1 VDPSLLSDLIVCA
14 AAAAYAGSCAAFFVH
29 VSSRGGSERASGLAR
44 GLLWAAAALHL
55 GYVLQY
61 SAAFRVCPMKT
72 MSLAMSLGMVVTCV
86 IYLLVPRRLR
96 ADALGVFVVPVA
108 LGLLIASRF
117 LGVPEVPL
125 TLRNKL
131 LPLHIT
137 SNVLGDAFFVLASG
151 AAVVYLAQERQL
163 KAKKSASV
171 FGKVPPL
178 DTLDTAAHRFVLIGF
193 AFMTLGTVTGTVW
206 VSKLTMG
213 TPVEMARVLLGYATW
228 ILFSAVL
235 LLRSTL
241 GWRGRRAAWGTL
253 AGFAL
258 SMLVVLLYL
267 SRSGMEP
274 R

>member
-1 VDPSLLSDLIVCA
+1 V

-29 VSSRGGSERASGLAR
+29 VSTRGGSERATGLAR
-44 GLLWAAAALHL
+44 GLLWAAVALHL
-55 GYVLQY
+55 GFVLHY

-72 MSLAMSLGMVVTCV
+72 MNLALSLGMVVACV
-86 IYLLVPRRLR
+86 VYLLVPRRMR

-117 LGVPEVPL
+117 LGVPEVSI

-151 AAVVYLAQERQL
+151 AAAVYLFQERQL
-163 KAKKSASV
+163 KSKRSASV

-178 DTLDTAAHRFVLIGF
+178 DTLDTAAHRFLLIGF
-193 AFMTLGTVTGTVW
+193 VFITLGAVTGTVW
-206 VSKLTMG
+206 VSKLTVG
-213 TPVEMARVLLGYATW
+213 TPVEMARVMLGYATW
-228 ILFSAVL
+228 FLCSAVL

-258 SMLVVLLYL
+258 AMFVVFLYL
-267 SRSGMEP
+267 GRSGMES

>member
-1 VDPSLLSDLIVCA
+1 VDPYLLSDLIVCA

-29 VSSRGGSERASGLAR
+29 VSTRGGSQRATLVAR
-44 GLLWAAAALHL
+44 SLLWAAAGLHL
-55 GYVLQY
+55 AFVLHF

-86 IYLLVPRRLR
+86 AYLLVPRRLR

-108 LGLLIASRF
+108 LGLLMASRF
-117 LGVPEVPL
+117 LGVPDVPL
-125 TLRNKL
+125 TLSNKL

-137 SNVLGDAFFVLASG
+137 SNVLGDGCFILASG
-151 AAVVYLAQERQL
+151 AAAIYLLQERQL
-163 KAKKSASV
+163 KAKRSASV

-178 DTLDTAAHRFVLIGF
+178 DTLDTAIHRFLLIGF
-193 AFMTLGTVTGTVW
+193 VFITVGAVTGTVW

-213 TPVEMARVLLGYATW
+213 TPVEVARVMLGYATW
-228 ILFSAVL
+228 FLFSTVL

-258 SMLVVLLYL
+258 SMLVVFLYL
-267 SRSGMEP
+267 GQSSMVSR
-274 R
+274 